1 MPDCRHE
8 IVLTGGDSQYN
19 AFHDFI
25 ASFAASQGYSAQFSH
40 DLQLSLKE
48 AFINAVKHGNRE
60 RDELSVSCSLCFE
73 VNMLLATITDCG
85 EGFNPEELP
94 DPLDPHN
101 HFQLSGRGVYIIK
114 SIAESINVERSRDG
128 STLMLRYIPY

>member
-1 MPDCRHE
+1 MPVYRHE
-8 IVLTGGDSQYN
+8 IVLTGRDSQYS
-19 AFHDFI
+19 ALHDFI
-25 ASFAASQGYSAQFSH
+25 ASFAASKGYSAQFSD

-48 AFINAVKHGNRE
+48 AFINAVKHGNLE
-60 RDELSVSCSLCFE
+60 RDELSVSCSLRTE
-73 VNMLLATITDCG
+73 GDMLLATIKDCG

-101 HFQLSGRGVYIIK
+101 RFQLSGRGVYIIK
-114 SIAESINVERSRDG
+114 SIAESINLERSRDG